1 MEFRG
6 TAAGLLM
13 GSILASSGCARVET
27 PDVAVATSV
36 GRPGKCAHCGEAL
49 AEVQPGNLIVV
60 ENLEFLT
67 CNPDCA
73 AGVIR
78 RVAERGEP

>member
-1 MEFRG
+1 MGFRG

-13 GSILASSGCARVET
+13 GSILASSGCAQVET
-27 PDVAVATSV
+27 PEVAVTTSV
-36 GRPGKCAHCGEAL
+36 GRPGMCAHCGKSL

-60 ENLEFLT
+60 DNVEFLT
-67 CNPDCA
+67 CNPECA

-78 RVAERGEP
+78 RIAERGEP